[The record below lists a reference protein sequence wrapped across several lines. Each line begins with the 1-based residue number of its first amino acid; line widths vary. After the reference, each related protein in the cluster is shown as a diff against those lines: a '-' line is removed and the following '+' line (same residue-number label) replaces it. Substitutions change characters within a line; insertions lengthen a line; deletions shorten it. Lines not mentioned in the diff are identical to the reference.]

1 MKLNSIRF
9 GGALIAVIAI
19 MFAFAAQSSAQM
31 SMTGSWTL
39 EVSSDQGITMPK
51 LTLVQEGM
59 KLTGHY
65 SSDALG
71 ENEIKGMVDGRTV
84 TVSFEADLQGQS
96 ASVIYKGMLDDEG
109 VWSGT
114 LDIANGLVMGTFTAK
129 KDE

>member
-1 MKLNSIRF
+1 MGLNNIRLV
-9 GGALIAVIAI
+9 GNLVTAIAI
-19 MFAFAAQSSAQM
+19 MFAVVAQSSAQTN
-31 SMTGSWTL
+31 MTGSWIL
-39 EVSSDQGITMPK
+39 EVSSDQGITMPE

-71 ENEIKGMVDGRTV
+71 ENEITGMVDGGNV

-96 ASVIYKGMLDDEG
+96 APVSYKGTVDEEG

-114 LDIANGLVMGTFTAK
+114 LDIAGGLLTGTFTAK
-129 KDE
+129 KE

>member
-1 MKLNSIRF
+1 MRLNNIRLA
-9 GGALIAVIAI
+9 GNLVTAIAI
-19 MFAFAAQSSAQM
+19 MFAVVAQSSGQTN
-31 SMTGSWTL
+31 MTGSWIL
-39 EVSSDQGITMPK
+39 EVSSDQGITMPE

-71 ENEIKGMVDGRTV
+71 ENDITGMVDGGNV

-96 ASVIYKGMLDDEG
+96 APVSYKGTVDEEG

-114 LDIANGLVMGTFTAK
+114 LDIAGGLLTGTFTAK
-129 KDE
+129 KE

>member
-1 MKLNSIRF
+1 MGLNNIRLV
-9 GGALIAVIAI
+9 GNLVTAIAI
-19 MFAFAAQSSAQM
+19 MFAVVTQSSAQTN
-31 SMTGSWTL
+31 MTGSWIL
-39 EVSSDQGITMPK
+39 EVSSDQGITMPE

-71 ENEIKGMVDGRTV
+71 ENDITGMVDGGNV

-96 ASVIYKGMLDDEG
+96 APVSYKGTVDEEG

-114 LDIANGLVMGTFTAK
+114 LDIAGGLLTGTFTAK
-129 KDE
+129 KE